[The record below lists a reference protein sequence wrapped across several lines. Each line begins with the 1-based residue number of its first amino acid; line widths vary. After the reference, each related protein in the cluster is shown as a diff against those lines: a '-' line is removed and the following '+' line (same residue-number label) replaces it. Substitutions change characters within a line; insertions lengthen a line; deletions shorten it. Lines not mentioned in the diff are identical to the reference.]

1 MKQIHELE
9 KQQFIALFQNEGIDN
24 IDERFHILDV
34 FLKTEEHIT
43 FEDLYRLLEVSGR
56 RVDRDFLKETL
67 ELMCH
72 YGFAQ
77 VNRFDNGQEL
87 YEHRHLG
94 DHHDHMICTR
104 CGKIIEFSNPEMERL
119 QETIAASLGFHMLQ
133 HRMEIYGIC
142 DACQKKTRVALMP
155 LMLAK
160 PGERL
165 IIREWQCGDNLECR
179 LLSMGIRKG
188 DTIEVISSQGRG
200 QFVIA
205 VDNKRY
211 ILGRGMAQKILVE
224 PIRS

>member
-9 KQQFIALFQNEGIDN
+9 KQQFITLFQNEGIDN
-24 IDERFHILDV
+24 IDDRFAILDI

-43 FEDLYRLLEVSGR
+43 ADDLYRLLEEAGLTVG
-56 RVDRDFLKETL
+56 RDFLKETL

-77 VNRFDNGQEL
+77 KNRFENGATL

-104 CGKIIEFSNPEMERL
+104 CGKIIEFSNPELERL
-119 QETIAASLGFHMLQ
+119 QEAIAAERGFHMLQ
-133 HRMEIYGIC
+133 HRMDIYGIC
-142 DACQKKTRVALMP
+142 DACLKTRVSLMP
-155 LMLAK
+155 MMLAK
-160 PGERL
+160 PGEKL
-165 IIREWQCGDNLECR
+165 VIRQWRCGDNLEAR

-188 DTIEVISSQGRG
+188 DTIEVITSQGRG

-205 VDNKRY
+205 VENRRY
-211 ILGRGMAQKILVE
+211 ILGRGMAQKIMVE
-224 PIRS
+224 PIR